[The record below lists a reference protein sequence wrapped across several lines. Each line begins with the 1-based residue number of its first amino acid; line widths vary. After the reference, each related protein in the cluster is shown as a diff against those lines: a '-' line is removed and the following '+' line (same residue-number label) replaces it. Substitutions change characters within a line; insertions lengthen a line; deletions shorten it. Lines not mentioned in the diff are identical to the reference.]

1 MSLIHR
7 NSRHVKKHWFSLL
20 TVRRRKGIIEVLTID
35 YMSPEESEYEESD
48 ENSDNPEL
56 SKLIIRKL
64 QWRSDELTR
73 ELKSLDRKSYRSKS
87 QGAHRMMV
95 KREVGGFIAD
105 SLHSHPSET
114 PAWALVGSL
123 IPRC

>member
-1 MSLIHR
+1 M
-7 NSRHVKKHWFSLL
+7 
-20 TVRRRKGIIEVLTID
+20 EVLTVD
-35 YMSPEESEYEESD
+35 YMSPEESECEESD
-48 ENSDNPEL
+48 ENSDHPQL

-87 QGAHRMMV
+87 QRARRMMV

-105 SLHSHPSET
+105 SLHSHPSGA
-114 PAWALVGSL
+114 PAWALVDSL
-123 IPRC
+123 VPRH

>member
-1 MSLIHR
+1 MVQS
-7 NSRHVKKHWFSLL
+7 SYSEEKKRHL
-20 TVRRRKGIIEVLTID
+20 IEVLTID
-35 YMSPEESEYEESD
+35 YMSPEESDYEECD

-87 QGAHRMMV
+87 QRARRMMV
-95 KREVGGFIAD
+95 KRVVGGF
-105 SLHSHPSET
+105 S
-114 PAWALVGSL
+114 
-123 IPRC
+123 R

>member
-1 MSLIHR
+1 M
-7 NSRHVKKHWFSLL
+7 
-20 TVRRRKGIIEVLTID
+20 EVLTVD

-48 ENSDNPEL
+48 ENSDNPQL

-87 QGAHRMMV
+87 QRARRMMV
-95 KREVGGFIAD
+95 KRELQIAFTHTHQEHQPG
-105 SLHSHPSET
+105 LLL
-114 PAWALVGSL
+114 AV
-123 IPRC
+123 

>member
-1 MSLIHR
+1 M
-7 NSRHVKKHWFSLL
+7 
-20 TVRRRKGIIEVLTID
+20 EVLTVD
-35 YMSPEESEYEESD
+35 YMSPEESECEESD
-48 ENSDNPEL
+48 ENSDHPQL

-87 QGAHRMMV
+87 QRARRMMV

-105 SLHSHPSET
+105 SLHSHPSGA
-114 PAWALVGSL
+114 PAWPLVGSL
-123 IPRC
+123 IPRR

>member
-1 MSLIHR
+1 M
-7 NSRHVKKHWFSLL
+7 
-20 TVRRRKGIIEVLTID
+20 EVLTVD

-48 ENSDNPEL
+48 ENSDNPQL

-87 QGAHRMMV
+87 QRARRMMV

-105 SLHSHPSET
+105 SLYSQPSGA
-114 PAWALVGSL
+114 PAWALVDSL
-123 IPRC
+123 VPRP